1 MCGDIS
7 QGLAVGAVLLEISED
22 KKVVGESVEEVKTG
36 SGQGGEGQG
45 QGRLGMD

>member
-1 MCGDIS
+1 M
-7 QGLAVGAVLLEISED
+7 GAVLFQVSED
-22 KKVVGESVEEVKTG
+22 QEVVGESVEEVKTG